1 MTSYPPTPAFGGFP
15 SVLVNTNRK
24 TSANTSNTTSSPTS
38 PATRSPNYYP
48 KAMSN
53 TPRLPSTAAQIP
65 GIEPTLPG
73 LGKLVERTDK
83 ALVEDREEGEL
94 SDIEGGGQG
103 AIVNEM
109 SNGAGGRQQ
118 AREEQLQIYGTRAPR
133 LDGQAQLYSP
143 NMPSSLWD
151 DPYRP
156 PRPRG
161 NHAHGFKSGH
171 APQPSAQLSTLP
183 GNELSYC
190 RGWPTDFQYQPIE
203 SHEKENLQHKP
214 LPFYEPELSPLTG
227 PQHRPQSHKGPAG
240 VPSHSTMPQAS
251 SQLSA
256 EVLLS
261 NSEALRKETET
272 AVSDMLPLKVT
283 FANMV
288 EEGINPRV
296 LRKIF
301 TRLGFPVPAETT
313 STTLGVDV
321 NVTQAAQQDGRQI
334 ATSTP
339 LQRTEIERNA
349 QMIRRQLEMGKSAR
363 DKERRE
369 AEARAAELVSERE
382 AARAEAE
389 KTKRSAEVEAKKE
402 VLRRKIGELNLP
414 AKILPHAPT
423 PVSSTPVVAAIARAS
438 VDVPRIPGLSLGDS
452 SADISNNPLIQLTS
466 QTDEHIDTI
475 MKDLPTPEPKPL
487 PVVSTPAVGLT
498 TPTTVAVL
506 SSATPLERPLNVRKK
521 RPVASDLYSEPQ
533 PTKRK
538 FGEQRFGRLIIEV
551 SDDDEG
557 TDEADDDG
565 GDDDDVG
572 HDEARTSRSTP
583 TGTRPPGSIEHV
595 QRSASTVNVSVA
607 LRSVNTAPPGTLN
620 AGYKNG
626 SGGTHAKIALQSKME
641 EIETLK
647 RAIQEAQ
654 HKKKLAAKRS
664 VSTPSVDTPN
674 NGSVATPPFDN
685 QSKLT
690 GAEALEIIASG
701 GAHLADKD
709 QQPQLPLTK
718 GKVALKE
725 AGQEKL
731 KLLLRELEELEAAEE
746 VEKRKQAESEIVESK
761 RRAEKQEKKRKL
773 EAFETVKMKSM
784 VARQKLKEE
793 MERIEKEEMEIEEK
807 KLLLEKELETLEQ
820 ASGSGFTAVEGST
833 ESINEALKRK
843 AAEIENLRKLM
854 ERTEEGRQPG
864 RRMSRMNAYALTPA
878 IDDKTD
884 AENSPSGS
892 SPLQSDQALSFSPRS
907 PPHSQEFPSPI
918 QSTGGQHPVASNN
931 STASVGNRP
940 AAFHKTTSAN
950 VSPNEIQA
958 SNQQFQQA
966 ATLAPTA
973 QSFETR
979 PHEVMDVDDKSAL
992 KSSQAN
998 DHESDMDI
1006 DMDADIEYMDSVHGD
1021 VANDDPSSGSSTT
1034 SSSSENISSN
1044 EEIIAGPQVQNKPV
1058 KDNKASP
1065 EVVRTVVTGQSLKSP
1080 QDEAAIKNTSGEA
1093 NVSRIVPEQK
1103 YHRVSDE
1110 VVASSKICTHVKP
1123 PNDVFTEYVS
1133 PLSIFKSFRYHPRYL
1148 EMVPGGYK
1156 SLTYT
1161 NRIQPLKQMCMFEF
1175 NGGVCNDRACS
1186 NQHFR
1191 ELEVSDADILVELAS
1206 AKEGKTEAEQALYNQ
1221 GLREEIEKLKAQ
1233 GIKDFMTVIAGI
1245 VAYRRKFLGDESRV
1259 LKLP

>member
-1 MTSYPPTPAFGGFP
+1 MNGP
-15 SVLVNTNRK
+15 S
-24 TSANTSNTTSSPTS
+24 
-38 PATRSPNYYP
+38 
-48 KAMSN
+48 
-53 TPRLPSTAAQIP
+53 PRFLLA
-65 GIEPTLPG
+65 
-73 LGKLVERTDK
+73 
-83 ALVEDREEGEL
+83 
-94 SDIEGGGQG
+94 
-103 AIVNEM
+103 
-109 SNGAGGRQQ
+109 
-118 AREEQLQIYGTRAPR
+118 
-133 LDGQAQLYSP
+133 
-143 NMPSSLWD
+143 
-151 DPYRP
+151 
-156 PRPRG
+156 
-161 NHAHGFKSGH
+161 
-171 APQPSAQLSTLP
+171 
-183 GNELSYC
+183 
-190 RGWPTDFQYQPIE
+190 
-203 SHEKENLQHKP
+203 ENLQHKP
-214 LPFYEPELSPLTG
+214 LLFYEPELSPLMD
-227 PQHRPQSHKGPAG
+227 PQHQPQPHKWPAG
-240 VPSHSTMPQAS
+240 VPSYSTMPQAS

-256 EVLLS
+256 EVLLG

-283 FANMV
+283 FVNMV

-296 LRKIF
+296 LRKVF
-301 TRLGFPVPAETT
+301 TRLGFPVPPVPAETT
-313 STTLGVDV
+313 SMALNA
-321 NVTQAAQQDGRQI
+321 NVSVAQAAQQDTRQI
-334 ATSTP
+334 VTSTP
-339 LQRTEIERNA
+339 PQRTEIERSA
-349 QMIRRQLEMGKSAR
+349 QMIRRQLEMGKSVR

-389 KTKRSAEVEAKKE
+389 KTKRSAELEAKKE

-414 AKILPHAPT
+414 AKALSHAPT
-423 PVSSTPVVAAIARAS
+423 PVSSTPVVAAIARAP

-452 SADISNNPLIQLTS
+452 GADISNNSLTQLTS
-466 QTDEHIDTI
+466 QANEHIDTV
-475 MKDLPTPEPKPL
+475 MKDLPSPEPKPL
-487 PVVSTPAVGLT
+487 PVVSTSAVGLT
-498 TPTTVAVL
+498 ASTTLAVL
-506 SSATPLERPLNVRKK
+506 PPAAPLERPLNVRKK

-533 PTKRK
+533 PAKRK

-557 TDEADDDG
+557 TDEADDVE
-565 GDDDDVG
+565 DDVG
-572 HDEARTSRSTP
+572 HDGARTSRSTP
-583 TGTRPPGSIEHV
+583 TDARLPGPVEHV
-595 QRSASTVNVSVA
+595 QRSASTVNVSVP

-620 AGYKNG
+620 AGYRNG
-626 SGGTHAKIALQSKME
+626 SGGSHAKIALQSKME

-674 NGSVATPPFDN
+674 NGSVVTPPSDN
-685 QSKLT
+685 QSKP
-690 GAEALEIIASG
+690 AEVEVLESIASG
-701 GAHLADKD
+701 GAYLADKG
-709 QQPQLPLTK
+709 QQHQLLSAK
-718 GKVALKE
+718 EKESLKE
-725 AGQEKL
+725 ASQEKL
-731 KLLLRELEELEAAEE
+731 KFLLKELEELEAAEE
-746 VEKRKQAESEIVESK
+746 AEKRKQAESEIAERK
-761 RRAEKQEKKRKL
+761 RRAEKQEKKKKL
-773 EAFETVKMKSM
+773 EAFETVKMKNM
-784 VARQKLKEE
+784 ATRQELKEK
-793 MERIEKEEMEIEEK
+793 MERIEKEEVEIEEK

-820 ASGSGFTAVEGST
+820 ASGSGFTTVEGST

-843 AAEIENLRKLM
+843 TVEIENLKKLM
-854 ERTEEGRQPG
+854 ERTEE
-864 RRMSRMNAYALTPA
+864 
-878 IDDKTD
+878 DDKTD

-892 SPLQSDQALSFSPRS
+892 SPLQSNQALSLSPKS
-907 PPHSQEFPSPI
+907 PHPREFPIPI
-918 QSTGGQHPVASNN
+918 QSADSQHPVAGNN

-940 AAFHKTTSAN
+940 AIFHKTTSAN

-958 SNQQFQQA
+958 STQLQSQQA

-973 QSFETR
+973 QSFESR

-1006 DMDADIEYMDSVHGD
+1006 DMDADIEYVDSVHGD

-1044 EEIIAGPQVQNKPV
+1044 EEITAGPQTQNKPA
-1058 KDNKASP
+1058 KDNKTSP
-1065 EVVRTVVTGQSLKSP
+1065 QVARTVVTGQSLKPP

-1093 NVSRIVPEQK
+1093 NVSRIVPEQRN
-1103 YHRVSDE
+1103 HRATDE
-1110 VVASSKICTHVKP
+1110 IVASSKICAHFKP
-1123 PNDVFTEYVS
+1123 PNNVFTEYVS

-1175 NGGVCNDRACS
+1175 NGGICNDQTCS